1 MGTTS
6 LFQAPARFSPLF
18 ICLSHSSRQDDIM
31 MPMSKIDA
39 GLYRARLT
47 GIFRKIAADA
57 QRRTASGA
65 RLCVLATGGLDSSLL
80 ASLLKPLRPH
90 LYFALVR
97 DESLR
102 SYNARSMRRCRA
114 LARGLGLQFSAIT
127 VTKRD
132 YVKAYI
138 SLRPALPLVA
148 RERDIAAV
156 AVFFRS
162 IAQRQKHPC
171 FLLSGMGVNE
181 LCSLSAR
188 GARAYYRKKALAEI
202 RVHQKLARAYGLSFR
217 APWLSS
223 DSVRF
228 FTSLPAGLKT
238 DKAFFKKVIAGAA
251 LLPPDFIRQPSCHSS
266 IPSSF
271 LKGLDG

>member
-1 MGTTS
+1 M
-6 LFQAPARFSPLF
+6 
-18 ICLSHSSRQDDIM
+18 SR
-31 MPMSKIDA
+31 IDA
-39 GLYRARLT
+39 DCYGTRLT
-47 GIFRKIAADA
+47 GIFRKIVTAA
-57 QRRTASGA
+57 QGHMASGA

-97 DESLR
+97 DKSLR
-102 SYNARSMRRCRA
+102 SYNAWSVRRCRA
-114 LARGLGLQFSAIT
+114 LARGLGLKFSTIT

-132 YVKAYI
+132 YAKACV
-138 SLRPALPLVA
+138 SLRSTLPLVS

-156 AVFFRS
+156 AVFFRL

-188 GARAYYRKKALAEI
+188 EARVYYRSKALAEI
-202 RVHQKLARAYGLSFR
+202 RVHQKLARSCGLSFW
-217 APWLSS
+217 APWLSY

-228 FTSLPAGLKT
+228 FTSLPDGLKT
-238 DKAFFKKVIAGAA
+238 DKALFKKVIADAS
-251 LLPPDFIRQPSCHSS
+251 LLPPDFIRQPSRHSS

-271 LKGLDG
+271 LKGLDK

>member
-1 MGTTS
+1 
-6 LFQAPARFSPLF
+6 
-18 ICLSHSSRQDDIM
+18 
-31 MPMSKIDA
+31 
-39 GLYRARLT
+39 
-47 GIFRKIAADA
+47 
-57 QRRTASGA
+57 
-65 RLCVLATGGLDSSLL
+65 
-80 ASLLKPLRPH
+80 
-90 LYFALVR
+90 
-97 DESLR
+97 
-102 SYNARSMRRCRA
+102 MRRCRA